1 MNYIWRS
8 RAVSGHIYR
17 IHLKTVKMRNV
28 SNFSNNSFPGS
39 PLHLP
44 EYWQEPLGL
53 MSFRLLFEVTI
64 AFFGVIGN
72 VLVCLVLSCRRTHV
86 HMNTA
91 IKTFVRNLAIA
102 DLCILVLTFP
112 FAVTREQSPL
122 RWLLGE
128 FTCLYV
134 FPLCEVFY
142 GVSIWSITAV
152 AIERYRIIKGAS
164 QIHQTS
170 TKALLVSLTSIWILS
185 FFVIAFPMLLFVKYS
200 SKYEQ
205 CYVLWPKSRQS
216 INPTAHFYN
225 IMVTV
230 FWFCL
235 PLGIICWTYC
245 KIGKRITQSV
255 RAQRQI
261 LSSTSESRSSVQLSV
276 GRTQQGARFQQNAK
290 AKRLLTPL
298 VLVFVFT
305 MLPSNVFRLLTVY
318 YPRLVWYR
326 YSQVLYNASI
336 IVTVAHSV
344 ANPLIYC
351 LVSREVRQGIKQLLR
366 RCLFNFQSTN
376 ARIGESYYHARLRLR
391 YCC

>member
-1 MNYIWRS
+1 
-8 RAVSGHIYR
+8 
-17 IHLKTVKMRNV
+17 
-28 SNFSNNSFPGS
+28 
-39 PLHLP
+39 
-44 EYWQEPLGL
+44 
-53 MSFRLLFEVTI
+53 
-64 AFFGVIGN
+64 
-72 VLVCLVLSCRRTHV
+72 
-86 HMNTA
+86 MNTA
-91 IKTFVRNLAIA
+91 MKIFVRNLAVA
-102 DLCILVLTFP
+102 DLCILVLNFP
-112 FAVTREQSPL
+112 FAVAREQSPL

-134 FPLCEVFY
+134 YPLCEVFY

-170 TKALLVSLTSIWILS
+170 KTALLVSLASIWILS
-185 FFVIAFPMLLFVKYS
+185 FFVIAFPMLLLVQYA

-205 CYVLWPKSRQS
+205 CYLLWPESTES

-225 IMVTV
+225 IMLIV

-245 KIGKRITQSV
+245 KIAKRITQSV

-261 LSSTSESRSSVQLSV
+261 ISSASESPSSVQLSAV
-276 GRTQQGARFQQNAK
+276 RTQQGARFKQNAR

-298 VLVFVFT
+298 VLVFVVT

-318 YPRLVWYR
+318 IPELAWHR
-326 YSQVLYNASI
+326 YSLVLYNVFI
-336 IVTVAHSV
+336 IVTVAHSA

-351 LVSREVRQGIKQLLR
+351 LVSREFRQGIKQLLR
-366 RCLFNFQSTN
+366 RCLFNLQSTN
-376 ARIGESYYHARLRLR
+376 ARVGESIYHARLRLR